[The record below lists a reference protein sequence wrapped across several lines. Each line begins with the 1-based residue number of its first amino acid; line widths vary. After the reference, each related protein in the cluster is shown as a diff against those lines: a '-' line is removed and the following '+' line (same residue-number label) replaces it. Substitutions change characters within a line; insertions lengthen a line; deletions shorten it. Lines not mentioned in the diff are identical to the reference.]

1 VSPDLSVV
9 VVTYQSAGFIR
20 ACLDAVAAASGE
32 RSTEVV
38 VVDNGSTD
46 ASVALVE
53 RHHPQVRVIRNRANL
68 GFARACN
75 IGIEATA
82 GEYVVLLNPDA
93 VCTPGSLSTVVS
105 VLERNEQAAIGAP
118 AVRNPDGSDQR
129 TARAF
134 PTASAVLFGRRS
146 PLTRWFP
153 GNRWSRRYLSP
164 VDRSGSSSPFQVDWV
179 SGACLVISRRALD
192 ALGGLDDGFPM
203 YWEDADLC
211 RRAAAR
217 GLTTWSVPE
226 ATVVHREGS
235 CGSRRSFRQIRWFH
249 QGAYR
254 FAARHE
260 LVGPKAALRPVALLA
275 LALRA
280 ALLVL
285 WRPFGDPSAPPT
297 FETVTT

>member
-1 VSPDLSVV
+1 MTADLSVV
-9 VVTYQSAGFIR
+9 VVTYQSAGFIE
-20 ACLDAVAAASGE
+20 ACLGAVDAAAGA

-46 ASVALVE
+46 ATLDLVE
-53 RHHPQVRVIRNRANL
+53 RHHPQVRVIRNGANL

-75 IGIEATA
+75 VGIAATTGA
-82 GEYVVLLNPDA
+82 HVVLLNPDA
-93 VCTPGSLSTVVS
+93 ICESGSLSAVVA
-105 VLERNEQAAIGAP
+105 VLEQRERAAIGAP
-118 AVRNPDGSDQR
+118 AIRNPDGTDQR

-164 VDRSGSSSPFQVDWV
+164 AGPSTPGSPYRVDWV

-211 RRAAAR
+211 RRAADL
-217 GLTTWSVPE
+217 GLTTWCVPG
-226 ATVVHREGS
+226 AVVVHREGS
-235 CGSRRSFRQIRWFH
+235 CGSRQSFRQIRWFH
-249 QGAYR
+249 RGAYR

-260 LVGPKAALRPVALLA
+260 LIGLKTALRPVVFLVLAGRAGLLA
-275 LALRA
+275 L
-280 ALLVL
+280 
-285 WRPFGDPSAPPT
+285 WRPSSDPTPT
-297 FETVTT
+297 PTLDAVTT